1 MQFVN
6 KLAVESQ
13 KALTPGV
20 VAIRNKI
27 QDTGQDDLRGISSF
41 KEAFAEARRRGLRQF
56 SWGKGSYTTELRR
69 ADPPPPP
76 PEDEAE
82 DTAEGKGGGSTNREV
97 PEYLKRRDT
106 SVQAGAIPK
115 WYAYRTRFV
124 PSKGEST
131 TKPAA
136 KPAAKTST
144 PTSVPTPLQ
153 PEDDGGF
160 LDPNRL
166 LRATGVVGTI
176 GAAVGAGL
184 YYGAHKYDQYKA
196 AKLRAASASPSATSA
211 PSAAPRARATSG
223 TLTARPSAPKFG
235 SASRWEG

>member
-1 MQFVN
+1 MQFAN
-6 KLAVESQ
+6 KLAVEAQ
-13 KALTPGV
+13 KALIPGV

-27 QDTGQDDLRGISSF
+27 QDTAQDDLRGISSF

-76 PEDEAE
+76 PEDTAE
-82 DTAEGKGGGSTNREV
+82 DTAEVKGGATNREV
-97 PEYLKRRDT
+97 PESLKRRDT

-136 KPAAKTST
+136 KPTAATST
-144 PTSVPTPLQ
+144 SIPTPLQ
-153 PEDDGGF
+153 PKDWGGLDD
-160 LDPNRL
+160 PM
-166 LRATGVVGTI
+166 
-176 GAAVGAGL
+176 
-184 YYGAHKYDQYKA
+184 
-196 AKLRAASASPSATSA
+196 
-211 PSAAPRARATSG
+211 
-223 TLTARPSAPKFG
+223 
-235 SASRWEG
+235 E